1 MQINIFIVLAS
12 LILILHPPLLVRV
25 VLEHGL
31 AGEVGLAEAEREGAA
46 LHLAAEAVD
55 VLKLMSSTFL
65 IALCQTVDLRHLEEN
80 LKSAVKS
87 CVMTVAKKTLSTSA
101 TEGLHSARFC
111 EKDLLTAID
120 REAVFA

>member
-1 MQINIFIVLAS
+1 MQVHAWLRRWPG
-12 LILILHPPLLVRV
+12 LQRVQLVRV

-111 EKDLLTAID
+111 EKDLLTATPAAPTT
-120 REAVFA
+120 R